1 MKKSGRTNNQR
12 GHSSKVVELE
22 VALRE
27 AGLEVTR
34 IENGHVV
41 VRLPGGT
48 EIKAIPMSAG
58 NGRPGEV
65 AATRALVEHQPAAGI
80 PVLVARRFTPGALD
94 LLREW
99 GVSFLDEH
107 RLVFRSLDPM
117 VVVDRDRVSPETGRA
132 ESPEGRLTGQI
143 GVAIQGMLLEWERG
157 WRVTEIA
164 KTTGVSA
171 GTAQD
176 AVQRLEKLQVLR
188 TEGRGP
194 HKLRWIAEPQRLLDL
209 WASGARRERATL
221 LTAFLFSQGSEDL
234 VQLISQRLA
243 AAAVG
248 HAVTGTCAARLVAPH
263 VTASQVCEVWVSAG
277 SSPQIVLEA
286 LRAKAEV
293 KGANVRVLRARSDA
307 PLFRSHEVAGTRIVN
322 DLRLYADLLADPK
335 RGEEQAAFLR
345 ETRLEY

>member
-1 MKKSGRTNNQR
+1 MNKAEISNKGRAR
-12 GHSSKVVELE
+12 RSKVVELE
-22 VALRE
+22 VAFRE
-27 AGLEVTR
+27 AGLEVIRT
-34 IENGHVV
+34 ENRQIV
-41 VRLPGGT
+41 VRLQSGA
-48 EIKAIPMSAG
+48 EITAIAMSAG

-65 AATRALVEHQPAAGI
+65 AATRALVEHRPMAGI

-99 GVSFLDEH
+99 GVSFLDGH
-107 RLVFRSLDPM
+107 RLVFRSLEPM
-117 VVVDRDRVSPETGRA
+117 VVVDRDRASRRTDRA
-132 ESPEGRLTGQI
+132 ESPAGRLTGQI

-157 WRVTEIA
+157 WRVTEIS

-176 AVQRLEKLQVLR
+176 TVQRLEKLQVLR

-209 WASGARRERATL
+209 WAAEARRERTTL
-221 LTAFLFSQGSEDL
+221 LTAFLFSQGPGDL

-243 AAAVG
+243 AAGVG

-263 VTASQVCEVWVSAG
+263 VTASQVCEVWVGAG

-286 LRAKAEV
+286 LRAKAEA
-293 KGANVRVLRARSDA
+293 KGANVRVLRAGSDA

-322 DLRLYADLLADPK
+322 DLRLYADLLADPR

-345 ETRLEY
+345 ETRLKY

>member
-1 MKKSGRTNNQR
+1 VR
-12 GHSSKVVELE
+12 SSKVVELE
-22 VALRE
+22 MALRE

-34 IENGHVV
+34 IENRHIV
-41 VRLPGGT
+41 VRLQNGA
-48 EIKAIPMSAG
+48 EITAIPVSAG

-65 AATRALVEHQPAAGI
+65 AATRTLVEHQPVAGI
-80 PVLVARRFTPGALD
+80 PVLVARCFTPGALD
-94 LLREW
+94 LLHEW

-117 VVVDRDRVSPETGRA
+117 VLVDRDRVSRRTGRA

-143 GVAIQGMLLEWERG
+143 GVAIQGMLLEWKRG
-157 WRVTEIA
+157 WRVTELS

-176 AVQRLEKLQVLR
+176 AVQRLEKLQLLR
-188 TEGRGP
+188 TEGKGP
-194 HKLRWIAEPQRLLDL
+194 RKLRWIAEPQRLLDL
-209 WASGARRERATL
+209 WAAEAGRERVTL
-221 LTAFLFSQGSEDL
+221 LTAFLFSQGPEDL
-234 VQLISQRLA
+234 ARQISQRLA
-243 AAAVG
+243 TAAVG

-263 VTASQVCEVWVSAG
+263 VTASHVCEVWVSAG
-277 SSPQIVLEA
+277 CSPQIVLEA
-286 LRAKAEV
+286 LGAKAEA
-293 KGANVRVLRARSDA
+293 KGANVRVLRAGSDA

>member
-1 MKKSGRTNNQR
+1 MNKAETTNNGR
-12 GHSSKVVELE
+12 ARSSKVLELE
-22 VALRE
+22 AALRE

-34 IENGHVV
+34 IENRHIV
-41 VRLPGGT
+41 VRLQSGA
-48 EIKAIPMSAG
+48 EIAAIPISAG

-65 AATRALVEHQPAAGI
+65 RTARTLVEYQPVAGV

-107 RLVFRSLDPM
+107 HLVFRSLEPM
-117 VVVDRDRVSPETGRA
+117 VVVDRNRVSYSLGRA
-132 ESPEGRLTGQI
+132 DSREVRLGGQI
-143 GVAIQGMLLEWERG
+143 GVAVQGMLLEWERG

-164 KTTGVSA
+164 RMTGVSV

-176 AVQRLEKLQVLR
+176 AVQRLEKLQLLR

-194 HKLRWIAEPQRLLDL
+194 RKLRWIAEPQRLLNL
-209 WASGARRERATL
+209 WAAEARRERATL
-221 LTAFLFSQGSEDL
+221 LTVFLFSQGPDDL
-234 VQLISQRLA
+234 ARLISQRLA
-243 AAAVG
+243 TAAVG

-277 SSPQIVLEA
+277 CSTQIVLEA
-286 LRAKAEV
+286 LGAKAEA
-293 KGANVRVLRARSDA
+293 KGANVRVLRAGSDA
-307 PLFRSHEVAGTRIVN
+307 PLFRSHEVVETRIVN